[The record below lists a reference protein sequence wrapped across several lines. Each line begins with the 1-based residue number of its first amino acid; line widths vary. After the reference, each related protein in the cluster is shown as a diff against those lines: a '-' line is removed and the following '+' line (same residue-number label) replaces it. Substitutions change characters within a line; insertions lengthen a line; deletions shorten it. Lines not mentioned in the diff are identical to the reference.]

1 MSSQYCCLEG
11 QTGLKSL
18 VLTTNCRPT
27 RGSCAGWLL
36 AVLKPEK
43 ENSKVIPKEF
53 ERALLVANPLQTG
66 HLYKFGCFQLD
77 PSEHLLLRDGQTVAL
92 TPKTFDLLVFLVSHR
107 GRLVTKDQILEA
119 VWPESFVEEANLTVS
134 VSALRKALGERP
146 GEKHYIDTVPKKGY
160 RFTAR
165 VTEVD
170 GSAAL
175 QPGNAVT
182 SGTGQSVAASVMEQ
196 RPAVG
201 VTSADHA
208 LPTEPVPESGEWT
221 AVSEP
226 EPRLPVEAAKAPAL
240 PTRKLFVAA
249 ILMVAAIAAFVALY
263 RAKHPATMAVAPR
276 RLAVLPFQNLAHD
289 PASDFLGFS
298 LADAIIN
305 RLGYVNQLTI
315 RPSYAVQ
322 KYRTEIPDIQQVGRS
337 LSVDTLLTGSFIREG
352 DNLRVSY
359 QLVDAVGNRI
369 LRQGTVD
376 VKYQNLLAVQDDVS
390 AQVISALALTP
401 SPAEV
406 ENLRTQQEIP
416 PLAYEYYLRG
426 VDLYSRGDFPLAIK
440 MLEKSI
446 EIDPNY
452 ALTWAHLGRTYTA
465 SASFNFGG
473 AELYN
478 KAKAAYEQAL
488 SLQPSMALAR
498 IYMANLLT
506 DTEKADQAVPLLR
519 EALRTNP
526 NLAEAHWELGYAY
539 RYGGMLTESVEE
551 CSRARELDPS
561 VKLTSSAINA
571 YLYLGDYD
579 SFLRSLP
586 PANDSAYIEF
596 YRGFALYHMRQWEN
610 AAATLDHAYEL
621 DPAMLQTQVGKALSY
636 HIRRDDRKGL
646 ELLNAAESKITQRA
660 VGDPEAAYK
669 LAQAYAELGDSV
681 SALRIFRHCVENGFF
696 PYAYFVNDPL
706 MNNLRQQGDFQAT
719 LKEARQRS
727 DGFRRMF
734 GGS

>member
-1 MSSQYCCLEG
+1 M
-11 QTGLKSL
+11 QT
-18 VLTTNCRPT
+18 
-27 RGSCAGWLL
+27 
-36 AVLKPEK
+36 E
-43 ENSKVIPKEF
+43 
-53 ERALLVANPLQTG
+53 
-66 HLYKFGCFQLD
+66 HLYKFGAFELD
-77 PSEHLLLRDGQTVAL
+77 PAEHLLLREGQPVPL

-107 GRLVTKDQILEA
+107 GKLVTKDQILTA

-134 VSALRKALGERP
+134 VSALRRALGERP
-146 GEKHYIDTVPKKGY
+146 GEKQFIDTIPKKGY
-160 RFTAR
+160 RFTAS
-165 VTEVD
+165 VTEVEGSATLEPVNGAD
-170 GSAAL
+170 PQGTMRAAPASRESAAL
-175 QPGNAVT
+175 QI
-182 SGTGQSVAASVMEQ
+182 
-196 RPAVG
+196 
-201 VTSADHA
+201 
-208 LPTEPVPESGEWT
+208 EPVAHSSEPVV
-221 AVSEP
+221 ASEP
-226 EPRLPVEAAKAPAL
+226 ERHLPLEQPAARILRRQNLIIAV
-240 PTRKLFVAA
+240 VAIVVGIA
-249 ILMVAAIAAFVALY
+249 IFVALY
-263 RAKHPATMAVAPR
+263 RTKHVAMTPVAPR
-276 RLAVLPFQNLAHD
+276 SLAVLPFQNLAHD

-298 LADAIIN
+298 LADALIN

-322 KYRTEIPDIQQVGRS
+322 KYRTEIPDIQQVARS

-390 AQVISALALTP
+390 AQVITALALTL
-401 SPAEV
+401 SPAEA
-406 ENLRTQQEIP
+406 ENLRTEQAIP

-446 EIDPNY
+446 EIYPDY

-473 AELYN
+473 AELYS
-478 KAKAAYEQAL
+478 KARAAYEKAL
-488 SLQPSMALAR
+488 SLQPTLALAR
-498 IYMANLLT
+498 IWMANLFT
-506 DTEKADQAVPLLR
+506 DTGNAEQAVPLLR
-519 EALRTNP
+519 EALRANP

-551 CSRARELDPS
+551 CKRARQLDPS

-586 PANDSAYIEF
+586 AANDSAYIEF
-596 YRGFALYHMRQWEN
+596 YRGFALYHMRQWEK
-610 AAATLDHAYEL
+610 AADFFDHAYER
-621 DPAMLQTQVGKALSY
+621 DPAMPQTQVGKALSY
-636 HIRRDDRKGL
+636 HIQHDDKSGL
-646 ELLNAAESKITQRA
+646 EMLNAAEAKITQRG

-669 LAQAYAELGDSV
+669 LAQAYAELGDSA
-681 SALRIFRHCVENGFF
+681 SALRIFRHCVEHGFF

-706 MNNLRQQGDFQAT
+706 MHNVRQQAEFQAT
-719 LKEARQRS
+719 LQLARQRS
-727 DGFRRMF
+727 EVFRRMVQ
-734 GGS
+734 GQ